1 MAKAQF
7 GNKTPKKPITWT
19 ALKQMARMYVHVKP
33 YRGEFLLGLLMLLLS
48 SGSNLAFPKYLGEL
62 VDAAQTDPSA
72 IDGIAGTL
80 VALLLAQSVF
90 SFGRIFFFERVAQ
103 RSLASLR
110 AAMYNHLVSLPLPF
124 FHEKRIG
131 ELTNRLQSDIG
142 VLQETFTSTLAE
154 FIRQL
159 VVIVGG
165 IALLVYQSP
174 SLTGFMLLVLPL
186 VVVLGVAFGSRI
198 RKYAKEVQ
206 TASAESN
213 TLVDETLSAVAT
225 VKAYT
230 QEGHE
235 KARYRS
241 ALERVAA
248 LGIRGGIYRGA
259 FSSFIILG
267 LFGALVAVIWK
278 GASLIASGEMASG
291 QLFSF
296 VIYSGFIG
304 GSVGGL
310 ADVYSRLQRAM
321 GATEAIMA
329 MLDEQP
335 ETSNQQ
341 PAASNQQ
348 PAASNQQPAASN
360 QQPAA
365 SNQQLAVRFSEVHFA
380 YPSRPD
386 VPVLQG
392 LDLVVREGQQCA
404 LVGASGAGK
413 STVVQLL
420 YRFHDPQ
427 RGALTVQGRD
437 ARDWPLDE
445 LRGRMAWV
453 PQDVVLFGRSI
464 LENIRYSRPEAS
476 DDEVRQAAEDANAWE
491 FIERFP
497 EGWQTQVGER
507 GVQLSGGQ
515 RQRIAIARAMLRN
528 PKLLVLDEATSSLD
542 PESEALVQGALETL
556 MKGRTSLVIAHR
568 LSTVRHADVIA
579 FLHEGRI
586 AEMGSHD
593 ELMALEGGRYRAF
606 VQKQW
611 NGTLTS

>member
-19 ALKQMARMYVHVKP
+19 ALKQMSRMYVHVKP
-33 YRGEFLLGLLMLLLS
+33 YRGEFLVGLLMLLLS

-72 IDGIAGTL
+72 IDGIALTL
-80 VALLLAQSVF
+80 ILILLAQSVF

-110 AAMYNHLVSLPLPF
+110 SAMYNHLVSLPLPF

-154 FIRQL
+154 FIRQI
-159 VVIVGG
+159 VIIVGG

-186 VVVLGVAFGSRI
+186 VVILGVAFGSRI
-198 RKYAKEVQ
+198 RKYAKDVQ

-213 TLVDETLSAVAT
+213 TIVDETLSAVAT

-230 QEGHE
+230 QEGFE
-235 KARYRS
+235 KNRYRT
-241 ALERVAA
+241 ALDHVAA

-278 GASLIASGEMASG
+278 GASLIATGEMASG

-341 PAASNQQ
+341 PETSNQQ
-348 PAASNQQPAASN
+348 PAASNQQPAVTFRN
-360 QQPAA
+360 
-365 SNQQLAVRFSEVHFA
+365 VHFA
-380 YPSRPD
+380 YPTRPD

-392 LDLVVREGQQCA
+392 LNLEIREGQQCA
-404 LVGASGAGK
+404 LVGSSGAGK

-427 RGALTVQGRD
+427 HGELLVQGRD

-476 DDEVRQAAEDANAWE
+476 DEEVRRAAEDANAWE

-497 EGWQTQVGER
+497 DGWNTQVGER

-515 RQRIAIARAMLRN
+515 RQRIAIARAMLRD

-542 PESEALVQGALETL
+542 PESESLVQGALETL
-556 MKGRTSLVIAHR
+556 MRGRTSLVIAHR

-579 FLHEGRI
+579 FIHEGQI

-593 ELMALEGGRYRAF
+593 ELMQLDGGRYRAF

-611 NGTLTS
+611 NGTLTSP

>member
-7 GNKTPKKPITWT
+7 GNKTPKKPISWA
-19 ALKQMARMYVHVKP
+19 ALKQMSRMYVHVKP
-33 YRGEFLLGLLMLLLS
+33 YRTEFLIGLLMLLLS

-62 VDAAQTDPSA
+62 VDAAQTKPSD
-72 IDGIAGTL
+72 IDGIALTL
-80 VALLLAQSVF
+80 GGILLAQSIF

-110 AAMYNHLVSLPLPF
+110 SAMYSHLVSLPLPF

-131 ELTNRLQSDIG
+131 ELTSRLQSDIG

-154 FIRQL
+154 FIRQI
-159 VVIVGG
+159 VIIVGG

-186 VVVLGVAFGSRI
+186 VVLLAVFFGGRI

-213 TLVDETLSAVAT
+213 TIVDETLSAAAT

-230 QEGHE
+230 QEQFE
-235 KARYRS
+235 KTRYRA
-241 ALERVAA
+241 ALDRVAE
-248 LGIRGGIYRGA
+248 LGIRGGILRGG

-267 LFGALVAVIWK
+267 LFGSLVAVVWK
-278 GASLIASGEMASG
+278 GASLIATGEMASG

-329 MLDEQP
+329 MLDEAP
-335 ETSNQQ
+335 EQGGPEDHSAAQTTLSNISESEAGRKEELV
-341 PAASNQQ
+341 PA
-348 PAASNQQPAASN
+348 
-360 QQPAA
+360 
-365 SNQQLAVRFSEVHFA
+365 LEFRGLHFA
-380 YPSRPD
+380 YPTRPD
-386 VPVLQG
+386 VPVLRG
-392 LDLVVREGQQCA
+392 LNLVVQEGQQCA

-427 RGALTVQGRD
+427 QGQLLIRGRD
-437 ARDWPLDE
+437 ARGWPLQD

-453 PQDVVLFGRSI
+453 PQDVALFGRSI
-464 LENIRYSRPEAS
+464 LDNIRYGRPEAS
-476 DDEVRQAAEDANAWE
+476 DDEVRRSAEDANAWE

-497 EGWQTQVGER
+497 DGWNTQVGER

-515 RQRIAIARAMLRN
+515 RQRIAIARAMLRD

-542 PESEALVQGALETL
+542 PESEGLVQGALEKL
-556 MKGRTSLVIAHR
+556 MQGRTSLVIAHR
-568 LSTVRHADVIA
+568 LSTVRHADLIA
-579 FLHEGRI
+579 FLHEGQI
-586 AEMGSHD
+586 AEVGSHE
-593 ELMALEGGRYRAF
+593 ELMARSKGRYRAY
-606 VQKQW
+606 VTKQW
-611 NGTLTS
+611 NGNLTSQE

>member
-7 GNKTPKKPITWT
+7 GNKTPKKPISWA
-19 ALKQMARMYVHVKP
+19 ALKQMSRMYVHVKP
-33 YRGEFLLGLLMLLLS
+33 YRTEFLIGLLMLLLS

-62 VDAAQTDPSA
+62 VDAAQTKPSD
-72 IDGIAGTL
+72 IDGIALTL
-80 VALLLAQSVF
+80 GGILLAQSIF

-110 AAMYNHLVSLPLPF
+110 SAMYSHLVSLPLPF

-131 ELTNRLQSDIG
+131 ELTSRLQSDIG

-154 FIRQL
+154 FIRQI
-159 VVIVGG
+159 VIIVGG

-186 VVVLGVAFGSRI
+186 VVLLAVFFGGRI

-213 TLVDETLSAVAT
+213 TIVDETLSAAAT

-230 QEGHE
+230 QEQFE
-235 KARYRS
+235 KTRYRA
-241 ALERVAA
+241 ALDRVAE
-248 LGIRGGIYRGA
+248 LGIRGGILRGG

-267 LFGALVAVIWK
+267 LFGSLVAVVWK
-278 GASLIASGEMASG
+278 GASLIATGEMASG

-329 MLDEQP
+329 MLDEAP
-335 ETSNQQ
+335 EQGGPEDHSAAQTALSNISESEAGRKEELV
-341 PAASNQQ
+341 PA
-348 PAASNQQPAASN
+348 
-360 QQPAA
+360 
-365 SNQQLAVRFSEVHFA
+365 LEFRGLHFA
-380 YPSRPD
+380 YPTRPD
-386 VPVLQG
+386 VPVLRG
-392 LDLVVREGQQCA
+392 LNLVVQEGQQAA

-427 RGALTVQGRD
+427 QGQLLIRGRD
-437 ARDWPLDE
+437 ARDWPLQD

-453 PQDVVLFGRSI
+453 PQDVALFGRSI
-464 LENIRYSRPEAS
+464 LDNIRYGRPEAS
-476 DDEVRQAAEDANAWE
+476 DEEVRRSAEDANAWE

-497 EGWQTQVGER
+497 DGWNTQVGER

-515 RQRIAIARAMLRN
+515 RQRIAIARAMLRD

-542 PESEALVQGALETL
+542 PESEGLVQGALEKL
-556 MKGRTSLVIAHR
+556 MQGRTSLVIAHR
-568 LSTVRHADVIA
+568 LSTVRHADLIA
-579 FLHEGRI
+579 FLHEGQI
-586 AEMGSHD
+586 AEVGSHE
-593 ELMALEGGRYRAF
+593 ELMARSKGRYRAY
-606 VQKQW
+606 VTKQW
-611 NGTLTS
+611 NGNLTSQE

>member
-1 MAKAQF
+1 MAKYTY
-7 GNKTPKKPITWT
+7 GNKTPKKPISWA
-19 ALKQMARMYVHVKP
+19 ALKQMSRMYVHVKP
-33 YRGEFLLGLLMLLLS
+33 YRGEFAVGLIMLLMS

-72 IDGIAGTL
+72 IDGIALTL
-80 VALLLAQSVF
+80 VVILLAQSVF

-110 AAMYNHLVSLPLPF
+110 SAMYNHLVSLPLPF

-154 FIRQL
+154 FIRQI
-159 VVIVGG
+159 VIIVGG

-186 VVVLGVAFGSRI
+186 VVILGVAFGSRI
-198 RKYAKEVQ
+198 RKYAKDVQ

-213 TLVDETLSAVAT
+213 TIVDETLSAVAT

-230 QEGHE
+230 QEGFE
-235 KARYRS
+235 KNRYRG
-241 ALERVAA
+241 ALDHVAA

-335 ETSNQQ
+335 ETSNPQPETSNQQ
-341 PAASNQQ
+341 SAASNQQ
-348 PAASNQQPAASN
+348 PAVTFRN
-360 QQPAA
+360 
-365 SNQQLAVRFSEVHFA
+365 VHFA
-380 YPSRPD
+380 YPTRPD

-392 LDLVVREGQQCA
+392 LNLEIREGQQCA
-404 LVGASGAGK
+404 LVGSSGAGK

-427 RGALTVQGRD
+427 QGELLVQGRD
-437 ARDWPLDE
+437 ARDWSLDE

-476 DDEVRQAAEDANAWE
+476 DEEVRRAAEDANAWE

-497 EGWQTQVGER
+497 EGWNTQVGER

-515 RQRIAIARAMLRN
+515 RQRIAIARAMLRD

-542 PESEALVQGALETL
+542 PESESLVQGALETL
-556 MKGRTSLVIAHR
+556 MRGRTSLVIAHR

-579 FLHEGRI
+579 FIHEGQI

-593 ELMALEGGRYRAF
+593 ELMQLDGGRYRAF

-611 NGTLTS
+611 NGTLTSH

>member
-7 GNKTPKKPITWT
+7 GNKTPKKPISWT
-19 ALKQMARMYVHVKP
+19 ALKQMSRMYVHVKP
-33 YRGEFLLGLLMLLLS
+33 YRTEFLIGLLMLLLS

-62 VDAAQTDPSA
+62 VDAAQTKPSD
-72 IDGIAGTL
+72 IDGIALTL
-80 VALLLAQSVF
+80 GGILLAQSIF

-110 AAMYNHLVSLPLPF
+110 SAMYSHLVSLPLPF

-154 FIRQL
+154 FIRQI
-159 VVIVGG
+159 VIIVGG

-174 SLTGFMLLVLPL
+174 SLTGFMLMVLPL
-186 VVVLGVAFGSRI
+186 VVLLAVFFGGRI

-213 TLVDETLSAVAT
+213 TIVDETLSAAAT

-230 QEGHE
+230 QEHFE
-235 KARYRS
+235 KTRYRA
-241 ALERVAA
+241 ALDRVAE
-248 LGIRGGIYRGA
+248 LGIRGGILRGG

-267 LFGALVAVIWK
+267 LFGSLVAVVWK
-278 GASLIASGEMASG
+278 GASLIATGEMASG

-335 ETSNQQ
+335 ESSNQQ
-341 PAASNQQ
+341 PAASNPQ
-348 PAASNQQPAASN
+348 PAASS
-360 QQPAA
+360 
-365 SNQQLAVRFSEVHFA
+365 QQLAVAFRNLHFA
-380 YPSRPD
+380 YPTRPD
-386 VPVLQG
+386 VPVLRG
-392 LDLVVREGQQCA
+392 LDLEVQEGQQCA

-413 STVVQLL
+413 STIVQLL

-427 RGALTVQGRD
+427 QGQLLICGQD
-437 ARDWPLDE
+437 ARDWSLEE

-453 PQDVVLFGRSI
+453 PQDVALFGRSI
-464 LENIRYSRPEAS
+464 LDNIRYGRPEAS
-476 DDEVRQAAEDANAWE
+476 DDEVRRSAEDANAWE

-497 EGWQTQVGER
+497 DGWNTQVGER

-515 RQRIAIARAMLRN
+515 RQRIAIARAMLRD

-542 PESEALVQGALETL
+542 PESEGLVQGALEKL
-556 MKGRTSLVIAHR
+556 MQGRTSLVIAHR
-568 LSTVRHADVIA
+568 LSTVRHADLIA
-579 FLHEGRI
+579 FLHEGQI
-586 AEMGSHD
+586 AEVGSHE
-593 ELMALEGGRYRAF
+593 ELMARSKGRYRAY
-606 VQKQW
+606 VTKQW
-611 NGTLTS
+611 NGNLTSQE

>member
-7 GNKTPKKPITWT
+7 GNKTPKKPITWS

-62 VDAAQTDPSA
+62 VDAAQSDPSA
-72 IDGIAGTL
+72 IDGIALTL
-80 VALLLAQSVF
+80 VGLLLAQSVF
-90 SFGRIFFFERVAQ
+90 SFGRIVFFERVAQ

-154 FIRQL
+154 FIRQ
-159 VVIVGG
+159 VVIIVGG

-186 VVVLGVAFGSRI
+186 VVLLGVFFGSKI
-198 RKYAKEVQ
+198 RRYAKEVQ

-213 TLVDETLSAVAT
+213 TVVDETLSAVAT

-230 QEGHE
+230 QEGTE

-241 ALERVAA
+241 ALERVSA
-248 LGIRGGIYRGA
+248 LGIRGGILRGA

-335 ETSNQQ
+335 ETSGQM
-341 PAASNQQ
+341 PATADTEPTGSTDE
-348 PAASNQQPAASN
+348 
-360 QQPAA
+360 
-365 SNQQLAVRFSEVHFA
+365 AVRFADVHFA
-380 YPSRPD
+380 YPTRPD
-386 VPVLQG
+386 VPVLRG
-392 LDLVVREGQQCA
+392 LNLILREGQQLA
-404 LVGASGAGK
+404 LVGSSGAGK

-427 RGALTVQGRD
+427 QGQLLVQGRD
-437 ARDWPLDE
+437 AREWPLE
-445 LRGRMAWV
+445 ALRGRMAWV

-464 LENIRYSRPEAS
+464 LENIRYGRPEAS
-476 DDEVRQAAEDANAWE
+476 DDDVRRAAEDANAWE

-497 EGWQTQVGER
+497 EGWHTQVGER

-515 RQRIAIARAMLRN
+515 RQRIAIARAMLRD

-542 PESEALVQGALETL
+542 PESESLVQSALETL

-579 FLHEGRI
+579 FLHEGQI
-586 AEMGSHD
+586 AEVGSHD
-593 ELMALEGGRYRAF
+593 ELMKLEGGRYRAF
-606 VQKQW
+606 VQKQGS
-611 NGTLTS
+611 GTLTSQ

>member
-19 ALKQMARMYVHVKP
+19 ALKQMSRMYVHVKP
-33 YRGEFLLGLLMLLLS
+33 YRGEFLVGLLMLLLS

-72 IDGIAGTL
+72 IDGIALTL
-80 VALLLAQSVF
+80 ILILLAQSVF

-110 AAMYNHLVSLPLPF
+110 SAMYNHLVSLPLPF

-154 FIRQL
+154 FIRQI
-159 VVIVGG
+159 VIIVGG

-186 VVVLGVAFGSRI
+186 VVILGVAFGSRI
-198 RKYAKEVQ
+198 RKYAKDVQ

-213 TLVDETLSAVAT
+213 TIVDETLSAVAT

-230 QEGHE
+230 QEGFE
-235 KARYRS
+235 KNRYRT
-241 ALERVAA
+241 ALDHVAA

-278 GASLIASGEMASG
+278 GASLIATGEMASG

-335 ETSNQQ
+335 ETSNQEPATSN

-348 PAASNQQPAASN
+348 PAVTFRN
-360 QQPAA
+360 
-365 SNQQLAVRFSEVHFA
+365 VHFA
-380 YPSRPD
+380 YPTRPD

-392 LDLVVREGQQCA
+392 LNLEIREGQQCA
-404 LVGASGAGK
+404 LVGSSGAGK

-427 RGALTVQGRD
+427 QGQLLVQGRD

-476 DDEVRQAAEDANAWE
+476 DEEVRRAAEDANAWE

-497 EGWQTQVGER
+497 DGWNTQVGER

-515 RQRIAIARAMLRN
+515 RQRIAIARAMLRD

-542 PESEALVQGALETL
+542 PESESLVQGALETL
-556 MKGRTSLVIAHR
+556 MRGRTSLVIAHR

-579 FLHEGRI
+579 FIHEGQI

-593 ELMALEGGRYRAF
+593 ELMQLDGGRYRAF

-611 NGTLTS
+611 NGTLTSP

>member
-7 GNKTPKKPITWT
+7 GNKTPKKPISWA

-33 YRGEFLLGLLMLLLS
+33 YRTEFFIGLVMLLLS

-62 VDAAQTDPSA
+62 VDAAQTKPSD
-72 IDGIAGTL
+72 IDGIAMTL
-80 VALLLAQSVF
+80 GGILLAQSIF

-110 AAMYNHLVSLPLPF
+110 SAMYSHLVSLPLPF

-154 FIRQL
+154 FIRQI
-159 VVIVGG
+159 VIIVGG

-174 SLTGFMLLVLPL
+174 SLTGFMLMVLPL
-186 VVVLGVAFGSRI
+186 VVLLAVFFGGRI

-213 TLVDETLSAVAT
+213 TIVDETLSAAAT

-230 QEGHE
+230 QEHFE
-235 KARYRS
+235 KTRYRA
-241 ALERVAA
+241 ALDRVAE
-248 LGIRGGIYRGA
+248 LGIRGGILRGG

-267 LFGALVAVIWK
+267 LFGSLVAVVWK
-278 GASLIASGEMASG
+278 GASLIATGEMASG

-329 MLDEQP
+329 MLDEAP
-335 ETSNQQ
+335 EQGGPEDQSAAQTALSSNLESEAGRKELV
-341 PAASNQQ
+341 PA
-348 PAASNQQPAASN
+348 
-360 QQPAA
+360 
-365 SNQQLAVRFSEVHFA
+365 LEFRGLHFA
-380 YPSRPD
+380 YPTRPD
-386 VPVLQG
+386 VPVLRG
-392 LDLVVREGQQCA
+392 LNLVVQEGQQAA

-427 RGALTVQGRD
+427 QGQLLIRGQD
-437 ARDWPLDE
+437 ARDWPLQD

-453 PQDVVLFGRSI
+453 PQDVALFGRSI
-464 LENIRYSRPEAS
+464 LDNIRYGRPEAS
-476 DDEVRQAAEDANAWE
+476 DEEVRRSAEDANAWE

-497 EGWQTQVGER
+497 EGWNTQVGER

-542 PESEALVQGALETL
+542 PESEALVQGALEKL
-556 MKGRTSLVIAHR
+556 MQGRTSVVIAHR
-568 LSTVRHADVIA
+568 LSTVRHADLIA
-579 FLHEGRI
+579 FLHEGQI
-586 AEMGSHD
+586 AEVGSHE
-593 ELMALEGGRYRAF
+593 ELMARSKGRYRAY
-606 VQKQW
+606 VTKQW
-611 NGTLTS
+611 NGNLTSQE

>member
-1 MAKAQF
+1 MAKYTY
-7 GNKTPKKPITWT
+7 GNKTPKKPISWA
-19 ALKQMARMYVHVKP
+19 ALKQMSRMYVHVKP
-33 YRGEFLLGLLMLLLS
+33 YRGEFAVGLIMLLLS

-72 IDGIAGTL
+72 IDGIALTL
-80 VALLLAQSVF
+80 VVILLAQSVF

-110 AAMYNHLVSLPLPF
+110 SAMYNHLVSLPLPF

-154 FIRQL
+154 FIRQI
-159 VVIVGG
+159 VIIVGG

-186 VVVLGVAFGSRI
+186 VVILGVAFGSRI
-198 RKYAKEVQ
+198 RKYAKDVQ

-213 TLVDETLSAVAT
+213 TIVDETLSAVAT

-230 QEGHE
+230 QEGFE
-235 KARYRS
+235 KNRYRG
-241 ALERVAA
+241 ALDHVAA

-335 ETSNQQ
+335 ETSNPQPETSNQQ
-341 PAASNQQ
+341 SAASNQQ
-348 PAASNQQPAASN
+348 PAVTFRN
-360 QQPAA
+360 
-365 SNQQLAVRFSEVHFA
+365 VHFA
-380 YPSRPD
+380 YPTRPD

-392 LDLVVREGQQCA
+392 LNLEICEGQQCA
-404 LVGASGAGK
+404 LVGSSGAGK

-427 RGALTVQGRD
+427 QGELLVQGRD
-437 ARDWPLDE
+437 ARDWSLDE

-476 DDEVRQAAEDANAWE
+476 DEEVRRAAEDANAWE

-497 EGWQTQVGER
+497 EGWNTQVGER

-515 RQRIAIARAMLRN
+515 RQRIAIARAMLRD

-542 PESEALVQGALETL
+542 PESESLVQGALETL
-556 MKGRTSLVIAHR
+556 MRGRTSLVIAHR

-579 FLHEGRI
+579 FIHEGQI
-586 AEMGSHD
+586 AEMGSHE
-593 ELMALEGGRYRAF
+593 ELMQLDGGRYRAF

-611 NGTLTS
+611 NGTLTSH

>member
-7 GNKTPKKPITWT
+7 GNKTPKKPITWS
-19 ALKQMARMYVHVKP
+19 ALKQMSRMYVHVKP
-33 YRGEFLLGLLMLLLS
+33 YRGEFLVGLLMLLLS

-62 VDAAQTDPSA
+62 VDAAQTNPSA
-72 IDGIAGTL
+72 IDGIALTL
-80 VALLLAQSVF
+80 VAILLAQSVF

-110 AAMYNHLVSLPLPF
+110 SAMYNHLVSLPLPF

-159 VVIVGG
+159 VIIVGG

-198 RKYAKEVQ
+198 RKYAKDVQ

-213 TLVDETLSAVAT
+213 TIVDETLSAVAT

-230 QEGHE
+230 QEGYE
-235 KARYRS
+235 KTRYRK
-241 ALERVAA
+241 ALDHVAA

-278 GASLIASGEMASG
+278 GASLIATGEMASG

-335 ETSNQQ
+335 ETSNPQSATHGEPGARV
-341 PAASNQQ
+341 PAVAFRN
-348 PAASNQQPAASN
+348 
-360 QQPAA
+360 
-365 SNQQLAVRFSEVHFA
+365 VHFA
-380 YPSRPD
+380 YPTRPD

-392 LDLVVREGQQCA
+392 LNLEIQEGQQCA
-404 LVGASGAGK
+404 LVGSSGAGK
-413 STVVQLL
+413 STAVQLL

-427 RGALTVQGRD
+427 QGELLVQGRD

-476 DDEVRQAAEDANAWE
+476 DDEVRRAAEDANAWE

-497 EGWQTQVGER
+497 DGWNTQVGER

-515 RQRIAIARAMLRN
+515 RQRIAIARAMLRD

-542 PESEALVQGALETL
+542 PESESLVQGALETL
-556 MKGRTSLVIAHR
+556 MRGRTSLVIAHR

-579 FLHEGRI
+579 FIHDGQI
-586 AEMGSHD
+586 AEVGSHD
-593 ELMALEGGRYRAF
+593 ALMQLEGGRYRAF

>member
-19 ALKQMARMYVHVKP
+19 ALKQMSRMYVHVKP
-33 YRGEFLLGLLMLLLS
+33 YRGEFLVGLLMLLLS

-72 IDGIAGTL
+72 IDGIALTL
-80 VALLLAQSVF
+80 ILILLAQSVF

-110 AAMYNHLVSLPLPF
+110 SAMYNHLVSLPLPF

-154 FIRQL
+154 FIRQI
-159 VVIVGG
+159 VIIVGG

-186 VVVLGVAFGSRI
+186 VVILGVAFGSRI
-198 RKYAKEVQ
+198 RKYAKDVQ

-213 TLVDETLSAVAT
+213 TIVDETLSAVAT

-230 QEGHE
+230 QEGFE
-235 KARYRS
+235 KNRYRT
-241 ALERVAA
+241 ALDHVAA

-278 GASLIASGEMASG
+278 GASLIATGEMASG

-335 ETSNQQ
+335 ETSNQEPATSN

-348 PAASNQQPAASN
+348 PAVTFRN
-360 QQPAA
+360 
-365 SNQQLAVRFSEVHFA
+365 VHFA
-380 YPSRPD
+380 YPTRPD
-386 VPVLQG
+386 LPVLQG
-392 LDLVVREGQQCA
+392 LNLEIREGQQCA
-404 LVGASGAGK
+404 LVGSSGAGK

-427 RGALTVQGRD
+427 QGELLVQGRD

-476 DDEVRQAAEDANAWE
+476 DEEVRRAAEDANAWE

-497 EGWQTQVGER
+497 DGWNTQVGER

-515 RQRIAIARAMLRN
+515 RQRIAIARAMLRD

-542 PESEALVQGALETL
+542 PESESLVQGALETL
-556 MKGRTSLVIAHR
+556 MRGRTSLVIAHR

-579 FLHEGRI
+579 FIHEGQI

-593 ELMALEGGRYRAF
+593 ELMQLDGGRYRAF

-611 NGTLTS
+611 NGTLTSP

>member
-7 GNKTPKKPITWT
+7 GNKTPKKPISWA

-33 YRGEFLLGLLMLLLS
+33 YRTEFFIGLVMLLLS

-62 VDAAQTDPSA
+62 VDAAQTKPSD
-72 IDGIAGTL
+72 IDGIAMTL
-80 VALLLAQSVF
+80 GGILLAQSIF

-110 AAMYNHLVSLPLPF
+110 SAMYSHLVSLPLPF

-154 FIRQL
+154 FIRQI
-159 VVIVGG
+159 VIIVGG

-174 SLTGFMLLVLPL
+174 SLTGFMLMVLPL
-186 VVVLGVAFGSRI
+186 VVLLAVFFGGRI

-213 TLVDETLSAVAT
+213 TIVDETLSAAAT

-230 QEGHE
+230 QEHFE
-235 KARYRS
+235 KTRYRA
-241 ALERVAA
+241 ALDRVAE
-248 LGIRGGIYRGA
+248 LGIRGGILRGG

-267 LFGALVAVIWK
+267 LFGSLVAVVWK
-278 GASLIASGEMASG
+278 GASLIATGEMASG

-329 MLDEQP
+329 MLDEAP
-335 ETSNQQ
+335 EQGGPEDHSAAQTALSNIFESEAGRKELV
-341 PAASNQQ
+341 PA
-348 PAASNQQPAASN
+348 
-360 QQPAA
+360 
-365 SNQQLAVRFSEVHFA
+365 LEFRGLHFA
-380 YPSRPD
+380 YPTRPD
-386 VPVLQG
+386 VPVLRG
-392 LDLVVREGQQCA
+392 LNLVVQEGQQAA

-427 RGALTVQGRD
+427 QGQLLIRGQD
-437 ARDWPLDE
+437 ARDWPLQE

-453 PQDVVLFGRSI
+453 PQDVALFGRSI
-464 LENIRYSRPEAS
+464 LDNIRYGRPEAS
-476 DDEVRQAAEDANAWE
+476 DEEVRRSAEDANAWE

-497 EGWQTQVGER
+497 EGWNTQVGER

-542 PESEALVQGALETL
+542 PESEALVQGALEKL
-556 MKGRTSLVIAHR
+556 MQGRTSVVIAHR
-568 LSTVRHADVIA
+568 LSTVRHADLIA
-579 FLHEGRI
+579 FLHEGQI
-586 AEMGSHD
+586 AEVGSHE
-593 ELMALEGGRYRAF
+593 ELMARSKGRYRAY
-606 VQKQW
+606 VTKQW
-611 NGTLTS
+611 NGNLTSQE

>member
-19 ALKQMARMYVHVKP
+19 ALKQMSRMYVHVKP
-33 YRGEFLLGLLMLLLS
+33 YRGEFLVGLLMLLLS

-72 IDGIAGTL
+72 IDGIALTL
-80 VALLLAQSVF
+80 VVILLAQSVF

-110 AAMYNHLVSLPLPF
+110 SAMYNHLMSLPLPF

-154 FIRQL
+154 FIRQI
-159 VVIVGG
+159 VIIVGG

-186 VVVLGVAFGSRI
+186 VVILGVAFGSRI
-198 RKYAKEVQ
+198 RKYAKDVQ

-213 TLVDETLSAVAT
+213 TIVDETLSAVAT

-230 QEGHE
+230 QEGFE
-235 KARYRS
+235 KNRYRT
-241 ALERVAA
+241 ALDHVAA

-278 GASLIASGEMASG
+278 GASLIATGEMASG

-341 PAASNQQ
+341 PET
-348 PAASNQQPAASN
+348 SN

-365 SNQQLAVRFSEVHFA
+365 SNQQLAVRFSGVHFA
-380 YPSRPD
+380 YPTRPD

-392 LDLVVREGQQCA
+392 LNLEIREGQQCA
-404 LVGASGAGK
+404 LVGSSGAGK

-427 RGALTVQGRD
+427 QGELLVQGRD

-476 DDEVRQAAEDANAWE
+476 DEEVRRAAEDANAWE

-497 EGWQTQVGER
+497 DGWNTQVGER

-515 RQRIAIARAMLRN
+515 RQRIAIARAMLRD

-542 PESEALVQGALETL
+542 PESESLVQGALETL
-556 MKGRTSLVIAHR
+556 MRGRTSLVIAHR

-579 FLHEGRI
+579 FIHEGQI

-593 ELMALEGGRYRAF
+593 ELMRLDGGRYRAF

-611 NGTLTS
+611 NGTLTSH

>member
-7 GNKTPKKPITWT
+7 GNKTPKKPITWS

-62 VDAAQTDPSA
+62 VDAAQSDPSA
-72 IDGIAGTL
+72 IDGIALTL
-80 VALLLAQSVF
+80 VGLLLAQSVF
-90 SFGRIFFFERVAQ
+90 SFGRIVFFERVAQ

-154 FIRQL
+154 FIRQ
-159 VVIVGG
+159 VVIIVGG

-186 VVVLGVAFGSRI
+186 VVLLGVFFGSKI
-198 RKYAKEVQ
+198 RRYAKEVQ

-213 TLVDETLSAVAT
+213 TVVDETLSAVAT

-230 QEGHE
+230 QEGTE

-241 ALERVAA
+241 ALERVSA
-248 LGIRGGIYRGA
+248 LGIRGGILRGA

-335 ETSNQQ
+335 ETSGQM
-341 PAASNQQ
+341 PATADTEPTGSTDE
-348 PAASNQQPAASN
+348 
-360 QQPAA
+360 
-365 SNQQLAVRFSEVHFA
+365 AVRFADVHFA
-380 YPSRPD
+380 YPTRPD
-386 VPVLQG
+386 VPVLRG
-392 LDLVVREGQQCA
+392 LNLILREGQQLA
-404 LVGASGAGK
+404 LVGSSGAGK

-427 RGALTVQGRD
+427 QGQLLVQGRD
-437 ARDWPLDE
+437 AREWPLE
-445 LRGRMAWV
+445 ALRGRMAWV

-464 LENIRYSRPEAS
+464 LENIRYGRPEAS
-476 DDEVRQAAEDANAWE
+476 DDDVRRAAEDANAWE

-497 EGWQTQVGER
+497 EGWHTQVGER

-515 RQRIAIARAMLRN
+515 RQRIAIARAMLRD

-542 PESEALVQGALETL
+542 PESESLVQSALETL

-579 FLHEGRI
+579 FLHEGQI
-586 AEMGSHD
+586 AEVGNHD
-593 ELMALEGGRYRAF
+593 ELMKLEGGRYRAF
-606 VQKQW
+606 VQKQGS
-611 NGTLTS
+611 GTLTSQ

>member
-7 GNKTPKKPITWT
+7 GNKTPKKPISWT

-72 IDGIAGTL
+72 IDGIALTL

-110 AAMYNHLVSLPLPF
+110 SAMYNHLVSLPLPF

-159 VVIVGG
+159 VVILGG

-174 SLTGFMLLVLPL
+174 SLTGFMLMVLPL

-235 KARYRS
+235 KARYRR
-241 ALERVAA
+241 ALDHVAA

-335 ETSNQQ
+335 ETSNPQ

-348 PAASNQQPAASN
+348 AAASNPQI
-360 QQPAA
+360 
-365 SNQQLAVRFSEVHFA
+365 AVRFSDVHFA
-380 YPSRPD
+380 YPTRPD

-392 LDLVVREGQQCA
+392 LNLEIREGQQCA

-413 STVVQLL
+413 STAVQLL

-427 RGALTVQGRD
+427 RGALIVQGRE
-437 ARDWPLDE
+437 ARDWPIDE

-497 EGWQTQVGER
+497 DGWQTQVGER

-542 PESEALVQGALETL
+542 PESESLVQGALETL

-586 AEMGSHD
+586 AEVGSHD
-593 ELMALEGGRYRAF
+593 VLMALEGGRYHAF

>member
-19 ALKQMARMYVHVKP
+19 ALKQMSRMYVHVKP
-33 YRGEFLLGLLMLLLS
+33 YRGEFLVGLLMLLLS

-72 IDGIAGTL
+72 IDGIALTL
-80 VALLLAQSVF
+80 ILILLAQSVF

-110 AAMYNHLVSLPLPF
+110 SAMYNHLVSLPLPF

-154 FIRQL
+154 FIRQI
-159 VVIVGG
+159 VIIVGG

-186 VVVLGVAFGSRI
+186 VVILGVAFGSRI
-198 RKYAKEVQ
+198 RKYAKDVQ

-213 TLVDETLSAVAT
+213 TIVDETLSAVAT

-230 QEGHE
+230 QEGFE
-235 KARYRS
+235 KNRYRT
-241 ALERVAA
+241 ALDHVAA

-278 GASLIASGEMASG
+278 GASLIATGEMASG

-335 ETSNQQ
+335 ETSNQEPATSN

-348 PAASNQQPAASN
+348 PAVTFRN
-360 QQPAA
+360 
-365 SNQQLAVRFSEVHFA
+365 VHFA
-380 YPSRPD
+380 YPTRPD

-392 LDLVVREGQQCA
+392 LNLEIREGQQCA
-404 LVGASGAGK
+404 LVGSSGAGK

-427 RGALTVQGRD
+427 QGEFLVQGRD

-476 DDEVRQAAEDANAWE
+476 DEEVRRAAEDANAWE

-497 EGWQTQVGER
+497 DGWNTQVGER

-515 RQRIAIARAMLRN
+515 RQRIAIARAMLRD

-542 PESEALVQGALETL
+542 PESESLVQGALETL
-556 MKGRTSLVIAHR
+556 MRGRTSLVIAHR

-579 FLHEGRI
+579 FIHEGQI

-593 ELMALEGGRYRAF
+593 ELMQLDGGRYRAF

-611 NGTLTS
+611 NGTLTSH

>member
-7 GNKTPKKPITWT
+7 GNKTPKKPISWA
-19 ALKQMARMYVHVKP
+19 ALKQMSRMYVHVKP
-33 YRGEFLLGLLMLLLS
+33 YRTEFLIGLLMLLLS

-62 VDAAQTDPSA
+62 VDAAQTNPSD
-72 IDGIAGTL
+72 IDGIALTL
-80 VALLLAQSVF
+80 GGILLAQSIF

-110 AAMYNHLVSLPLPF
+110 SAMYSHLISLPLPF

-154 FIRQL
+154 FIRQI
-159 VVIVGG
+159 VIIVGG

-174 SLTGFMLLVLPL
+174 SLTGFMLMVLPL
-186 VVVLGVAFGSRI
+186 VVLLAVFFGGRI

-213 TLVDETLSAVAT
+213 TIVDETLSAAAT

-230 QEGHE
+230 QERFE
-235 KARYRS
+235 KTRYRA
-241 ALERVAA
+241 ALDRVAE
-248 LGIRGGIYRGA
+248 LGIRGGILRGG

-267 LFGALVAVIWK
+267 LFGSLVAVVWK
-278 GASLIASGEMASG
+278 GASLIATGEMASG

-335 ETSNQQ
+335 ETSGQQ
-341 PAASNQQ
+341 PATSSQQ
-348 PAASNQQPAASN
+348 PATSSQQPAVAFRD
-360 QQPAA
+360 
-365 SNQQLAVRFSEVHFA
+365 LHFA
-380 YPSRPD
+380 YPTRPD
-386 VPVLQG
+386 VPVLRG
-392 LDLVVREGQQCA
+392 LNLEVQEGQQCA

-427 RGALTVQGRD
+427 QGQLLIRGQD
-437 ARDWPLDE
+437 ARDWSLEE

-453 PQDVVLFGRSI
+453 PQDVALFGRSI
-464 LENIRYSRPEAS
+464 LDNIRYGRPEAS
-476 DDEVRQAAEDANAWE
+476 DEEVRRSAEDANAWE

-497 EGWQTQVGER
+497 EGWNTQVGER

-515 RQRIAIARAMLRN
+515 RQRIAIARAMLRD

-542 PESEALVQGALETL
+542 PESEGLVQGALEKL
-556 MKGRTSLVIAHR
+556 MRGRTSLVIAHR
-568 LSTVRHADVIA
+568 LSTVRHADLIA
-579 FLHEGRI
+579 FLHEGQI
-586 AEMGSHD
+586 AEVGSHE
-593 ELMALEGGRYRAF
+593 ELMARSKGRYRAY
-606 VQKQW
+606 VTKQW
-611 NGTLTS
+611 NGNLTSQE

>member
-19 ALKQMARMYVHVKP
+19 ALKQMSRMYVHVKP
-33 YRGEFLLGLLMLLLS
+33 YRGEFLVGLLMLLLS

-62 VDAAQTDPSA
+62 VDAAQTNPSA
-72 IDGIAGTL
+72 IDGIALTL
-80 VALLLAQSVF
+80 VVILLAQSVF

-110 AAMYNHLVSLPLPF
+110 SAMYNHLVSLPLPF

-154 FIRQL
+154 FIRQI
-159 VVIVGG
+159 VIIVGG

-186 VVVLGVAFGSRI
+186 VVILGVAFGSRI
-198 RKYAKEVQ
+198 RKYAKDVQ

-213 TLVDETLSAVAT
+213 TIVDETLSAVAT

-230 QEGHE
+230 QEGFE
-235 KARYRS
+235 KNRYRT
-241 ALERVAA
+241 ALDHVAA

-278 GASLIASGEMASG
+278 GASLIATGEMASG

-335 ETSNQQ
+335 ETSNQEPATSN

-348 PAASNQQPAASN
+348 PAVTFRN
-360 QQPAA
+360 
-365 SNQQLAVRFSEVHFA
+365 VHFA
-380 YPSRPD
+380 YPTRPD

-392 LDLVVREGQQCA
+392 LNLEIREGQQCA
-404 LVGASGAGK
+404 LVGSSGAGK

-427 RGALTVQGRD
+427 QGELLVQGRD

-476 DDEVRQAAEDANAWE
+476 DEEVRRAAEDANAWE

-497 EGWQTQVGER
+497 DGWNTQVGER

-515 RQRIAIARAMLRN
+515 RQRIAIARAMLRD

-542 PESEALVQGALETL
+542 PESESLVQGALETL
-556 MKGRTSLVIAHR
+556 MRGRTSLVIAHR

-579 FLHEGRI
+579 FIHEGQI

-593 ELMALEGGRYRAF
+593 ELMQLDGGRYRAF

-611 NGTLTS
+611 NGTLTSP

>member
-19 ALKQMARMYVHVKP
+19 ALKQMSRMYVHVKP
-33 YRGEFLLGLLMLLLS
+33 YRGEFLVGLLMLLLS

-72 IDGIAGTL
+72 IDGIALTL
-80 VALLLAQSVF
+80 VVILLAQSVF

-110 AAMYNHLVSLPLPF
+110 SAMYNHLVSLPLPF

-154 FIRQL
+154 FIRQI
-159 VVIVGG
+159 VIIVGG

-186 VVVLGVAFGSRI
+186 VVILGVAFGSRI
-198 RKYAKEVQ
+198 RKYAKDVQ

-213 TLVDETLSAVAT
+213 TIVDETLSAVAT

-230 QEGHE
+230 QEGFE
-235 KARYRS
+235 KNRYRT
-241 ALERVAA
+241 ALDHVAA

-278 GASLIASGEMASG
+278 GASLIATGEMASG

-341 PAASNQQ
+341 PETSNQQ
-348 PAASNQQPAASN
+348 PAASNQQPAVTFRN
-360 QQPAA
+360 
-365 SNQQLAVRFSEVHFA
+365 VHFA
-380 YPSRPD
+380 YPTRPD

-392 LDLVVREGQQCA
+392 LNLEIREGQQCA
-404 LVGASGAGK
+404 LVGSSGAGK

-427 RGALTVQGRD
+427 QGELLVQGRD
-437 ARDWPLDE
+437 AREWPLDE

-476 DDEVRQAAEDANAWE
+476 DEEVRRAAEDANAWE

-497 EGWQTQVGER
+497 DGWNTQVGER

-515 RQRIAIARAMLRN
+515 RQRIAIARAMLRD

-542 PESEALVQGALETL
+542 PESESLVQGALETL
-556 MKGRTSLVIAHR
+556 MRGRTSLVIAHR

-579 FLHEGRI
+579 FIHEGQI

-593 ELMALEGGRYRAF
+593 ELMQLDGGRYRAF

-611 NGTLTS
+611 NGTLTSH

>member
-7 GNKTPKKPITWT
+7 GNKTPKKPISWA
-19 ALKQMARMYVHVKP
+19 ALKQMSRMYVHVKP
-33 YRGEFLLGLLMLLLS
+33 YRTEFLIGLLMLLLS

-62 VDAAQTDPSA
+62 VDAAQTKPSD
-72 IDGIAGTL
+72 IDGIALTL
-80 VALLLAQSVF
+80 GGILLAQSIF

-110 AAMYNHLVSLPLPF
+110 SAMYSHLVSLPLPF

-131 ELTNRLQSDIG
+131 ELTSRLQSDIG

-154 FIRQL
+154 FIRQI
-159 VVIVGG
+159 VIIVGG

-186 VVVLGVAFGSRI
+186 VVLLAVFFGGRI

-213 TLVDETLSAVAT
+213 TIVDETLSAAAT

-230 QEGHE
+230 QEQFE
-235 KARYRS
+235 KTRYRA
-241 ALERVAA
+241 ALDRVAE
-248 LGIRGGIYRGA
+248 LGIRGGILRGG

-267 LFGALVAVIWK
+267 LFGSLVAVVWK
-278 GASLIASGEMASG
+278 GASLIATGEMASG

-329 MLDEQP
+329 MLDEAP
-335 ETSNQQ
+335 EQGGPEDHSAAHAALSNISESEAGRKEELV
-341 PAASNQQ
+341 PA
-348 PAASNQQPAASN
+348 
-360 QQPAA
+360 
-365 SNQQLAVRFSEVHFA
+365 LEFRGLHFA
-380 YPSRPD
+380 YPTRPD
-386 VPVLQG
+386 VPVLRG
-392 LDLVVREGQQCA
+392 LNLVVQEGQQCA

-427 RGALTVQGRD
+427 QGQLLIRGRD
-437 ARDWPLDE
+437 ARDWPLQD

-453 PQDVVLFGRSI
+453 PQDVALFGRSI
-464 LENIRYSRPEAS
+464 LDNIRYGRPEAS
-476 DDEVRQAAEDANAWE
+476 DDEVRRSAEDANAWE

-497 EGWQTQVGER
+497 EGWNTQVGER

-515 RQRIAIARAMLRN
+515 RQRIAIARAMLRD

-542 PESEALVQGALETL
+542 PESEGLVQGALEKL
-556 MKGRTSLVIAHR
+556 MQGRTSLVIAHR
-568 LSTVRHADVIA
+568 LSTVRHADLIA
-579 FLHEGRI
+579 FLHEGQI
-586 AEMGSHD
+586 AEVGSHE
-593 ELMALEGGRYRAF
+593 ELMARSKGRYRAY
-606 VQKQW
+606 VTKQW
-611 NGTLTS
+611 NGNLTSQE

>member
-7 GNKTPKKPITWT
+7 GNKTPKKPISWA
-19 ALKQMARMYVHVKP
+19 ALKQMSRMYVHVKP
-33 YRGEFLLGLLMLLLS
+33 YRTEFLIGLLMLLLS

-62 VDAAQTDPSA
+62 VDAAQTKPSD
-72 IDGIAGTL
+72 IDGIALTL
-80 VALLLAQSVF
+80 GGILLAQSIF

-110 AAMYNHLVSLPLPF
+110 SAMYSHLVSLPLPF

-131 ELTNRLQSDIG
+131 ELTSRLQSDIG

-154 FIRQL
+154 FIRQI
-159 VVIVGG
+159 VIIVGG

-186 VVVLGVAFGSRI
+186 VVLLAVFFGGRI

-213 TLVDETLSAVAT
+213 TIVDETLSAAAT

-230 QEGHE
+230 QEQFE
-235 KARYRS
+235 KTRYRA
-241 ALERVAA
+241 ALDRVAE
-248 LGIRGGIYRGA
+248 LGIRGGILRGG

-267 LFGALVAVIWK
+267 LFGSLVAVVWK
-278 GASLIASGEMASG
+278 GASLIATGEMASG

-329 MLDEQP
+329 MLDEAP
-335 ETSNQQ
+335 EQGGPEDHSAAQAALSNISESEAGRKEELV
-341 PAASNQQ
+341 PA
-348 PAASNQQPAASN
+348 
-360 QQPAA
+360 
-365 SNQQLAVRFSEVHFA
+365 LEFRGLHFA
-380 YPSRPD
+380 YPTRPD
-386 VPVLQG
+386 VPVLRG
-392 LDLVVREGQQCA
+392 LNLVVQEGQQCA

-427 RGALTVQGRD
+427 QGQLLIRGRD
-437 ARDWPLDE
+437 ARDWPLQD

-453 PQDVVLFGRSI
+453 PQDVALFGRSI
-464 LENIRYSRPEAS
+464 LDNIRYGRPEAS
-476 DDEVRQAAEDANAWE
+476 DDEVRRSAEDANAWE

-497 EGWQTQVGER
+497 EGWNTQVGER

-515 RQRIAIARAMLRN
+515 RQRIAIARAMLRD

-542 PESEALVQGALETL
+542 PESEGLVQGALEKL
-556 MKGRTSLVIAHR
+556 MQGRTSLVIAHR
-568 LSTVRHADVIA
+568 LSTVRHADLIA
-579 FLHEGRI
+579 FLHEGQI
-586 AEMGSHD
+586 AEVGSHV
-593 ELMALEGGRYRAF
+593 ELMARSKGRYRAY
-606 VQKQW
+606 VTKQW
-611 NGTLTS
+611 NGNLTSQE

>member
-7 GNKTPKKPITWT
+7 GNKTPKKPISWA
-19 ALKQMARMYVHVKP
+19 ALKQMSRMYVHVKP
-33 YRGEFLLGLLMLLLS
+33 YRTEFLIGLLMLLLS

-62 VDAAQTDPSA
+62 VDAAQTNPSD
-72 IDGIAGTL
+72 IDGIALTL
-80 VALLLAQSVF
+80 GGILLAQSIF

-110 AAMYNHLVSLPLPF
+110 SAMYSHLISLPLPF

-154 FIRQL
+154 FIRQI
-159 VVIVGG
+159 VIIVGG

-174 SLTGFMLLVLPL
+174 SLTGFMLMVLPL
-186 VVVLGVAFGSRI
+186 VVLLAVFFGGRI

-213 TLVDETLSAVAT
+213 TIVDETLSAAAT

-230 QEGHE
+230 QERFE
-235 KARYRS
+235 KTRYRA
-241 ALERVAA
+241 ALDRVAE
-248 LGIRGGIYRGA
+248 LGIRGGILRGG

-267 LFGALVAVIWK
+267 LFGSLVAVVWK
-278 GASLIASGEMASG
+278 GASLIATGEMASG

-335 ETSNQQ
+335 ETSGQQ
-341 PAASNQQ
+341 PATSSQQ
-348 PAASNQQPAASN
+348 PATSSQQPAVAFRD
-360 QQPAA
+360 
-365 SNQQLAVRFSEVHFA
+365 LHFA
-380 YPSRPD
+380 YPTRPD
-386 VPVLQG
+386 VPVLRG
-392 LDLVVREGQQCA
+392 LNLEVQEGQQCA

-427 RGALTVQGRD
+427 QGQLLIRGQD
-437 ARDWPLDE
+437 ARDWSLEE

-453 PQDVVLFGRSI
+453 PQDVALFGRSI
-464 LENIRYSRPEAS
+464 LDNIRYGRPEAS
-476 DDEVRQAAEDANAWE
+476 DEEVRRSAEDANAWE

-497 EGWQTQVGER
+497 DGWNTQVGER

-515 RQRIAIARAMLRN
+515 RQRIAIARAMLRD

-542 PESEALVQGALETL
+542 PESEGLVQGALEKL
-556 MKGRTSLVIAHR
+556 MRGRTSLVIAHR
-568 LSTVRHADVIA
+568 LSTVRHADLIA
-579 FLHEGRI
+579 FLHEGQI
-586 AEMGSHD
+586 AEVGSHE
-593 ELMALEGGRYRAF
+593 ELMARSKGRYRAY
-606 VQKQW
+606 VTKQW
-611 NGTLTS
+611 NGNLTSQE

>member
-19 ALKQMARMYVHVKP
+19 ALKQMSRMYVHVKP
-33 YRGEFLLGLLMLLLS
+33 YRGEFLVGLLMLLLS

-72 IDGIAGTL
+72 IDGIALTL
-80 VALLLAQSVF
+80 VVILLAQSVF

-110 AAMYNHLVSLPLPF
+110 SAMYNHLVSLPLPF

-154 FIRQL
+154 FIRQI
-159 VVIVGG
+159 VIIVGG

-186 VVVLGVAFGSRI
+186 VVILGVAFGSRI
-198 RKYAKEVQ
+198 RKYAKDVQ

-213 TLVDETLSAVAT
+213 TIVDETLSAVAT

-230 QEGHE
+230 QEGFE
-235 KARYRS
+235 KNRYRT
-241 ALERVAA
+241 ALDHVAA

-278 GASLIASGEMASG
+278 GASLIATGEMASG

-335 ETSNQQ
+335 ETSNPQPETSNQQ
-341 PAASNQQ
+341 SAASNQQ
-348 PAASNQQPAASN
+348 PAVTFRN
-360 QQPAA
+360 
-365 SNQQLAVRFSEVHFA
+365 VHFA
-380 YPSRPD
+380 YPTRPD

-392 LDLVVREGQQCA
+392 LNLEIREGQQCA
-404 LVGASGAGK
+404 LVGSSGAGK

-427 RGALTVQGRD
+427 HGELLVQGRD

-476 DDEVRQAAEDANAWE
+476 DEEVRRAAEDANAWE

-497 EGWQTQVGER
+497 DGWNTQVGER

-515 RQRIAIARAMLRN
+515 RQRIAIARAMLRD

-542 PESEALVQGALETL
+542 PESESLVQGALETL
-556 MKGRTSLVIAHR
+556 MRGRTSLVIAHR

-579 FLHEGRI
+579 FIHEGQI

-593 ELMALEGGRYRAF
+593 ELMQLDGGRYRAF

-611 NGTLTS
+611 NGTLTSH

>member
-7 GNKTPKKPITWT
+7 GNKTPKKPISWA
-19 ALKQMARMYVHVKP
+19 ALKQMSRMYVHVKP
-33 YRGEFLLGLLMLLLS
+33 YRTEFLIGLLMLLLS

-62 VDAAQTDPSA
+62 VDAAQTKPSD
-72 IDGIAGTL
+72 IDGIALTL
-80 VALLLAQSVF
+80 GGILLAQSIF

-110 AAMYNHLVSLPLPF
+110 SAMYSHLVSLPLPF

-131 ELTNRLQSDIG
+131 ELTSRLQSDIG

-154 FIRQL
+154 FIRQI
-159 VVIVGG
+159 VIIVGG

-186 VVVLGVAFGSRI
+186 VVLLAVFFGGRI

-213 TLVDETLSAVAT
+213 TIVDETLSAAAT

-230 QEGHE
+230 QEQFE
-235 KARYRS
+235 KTRYRA
-241 ALERVAA
+241 ALDRVAE
-248 LGIRGGIYRGA
+248 LGIRGGILRGG

-267 LFGALVAVIWK
+267 LFGSLVAVVWK
-278 GASLIASGEMASG
+278 GASLIATGEMASG

-329 MLDEQP
+329 MLDEAP
-335 ETSNQQ
+335 EQGGPEDHSAAQTALTSNLESEAGRKELV
-341 PAASNQQ
+341 PA
-348 PAASNQQPAASN
+348 
-360 QQPAA
+360 
-365 SNQQLAVRFSEVHFA
+365 LEFRGLHFA
-380 YPSRPD
+380 YPTRPD
-386 VPVLQG
+386 VPVLRG
-392 LDLVVREGQQCA
+392 LNLVVQEGQQCA

-427 RGALTVQGRD
+427 QGQLLIRGRD
-437 ARDWPLDE
+437 ARDWPLQD

-453 PQDVVLFGRSI
+453 PQDVALFGRSI
-464 LENIRYSRPEAS
+464 LDNIRYGRPEAS
-476 DDEVRQAAEDANAWE
+476 DEEVRRSAEDANAWE

-497 EGWQTQVGER
+497 DGWNTQVGER

-515 RQRIAIARAMLRN
+515 RQRIAIARAMLRD

-542 PESEALVQGALETL
+542 PESEGLVQGALEKL
-556 MKGRTSLVIAHR
+556 MQGRTSLVIAHR
-568 LSTVRHADVIA
+568 LSTVRHADLIA
-579 FLHEGRI
+579 FLHEGQI
-586 AEMGSHD
+586 AEVGSHE
-593 ELMALEGGRYRAF
+593 ELMARSKGRYRAY
-606 VQKQW
+606 VTKQW
-611 NGTLTS
+611 NGNLTSQE

>member
-7 GNKTPKKPITWT
+7 GNKTPKKPISWA

-33 YRGEFLLGLLMLLLS
+33 YRTEFFIGLVMLLLS

-62 VDAAQTDPSA
+62 VDAAQTKPSD
-72 IDGIAGTL
+72 IDGIAMTL
-80 VALLLAQSVF
+80 GGILLAQSIF

-110 AAMYNHLVSLPLPF
+110 SAMYSHLVSLPLPF

-154 FIRQL
+154 FIRQI
-159 VVIVGG
+159 VIIVGG

-174 SLTGFMLLVLPL
+174 SLTRFMLMVLPL
-186 VVVLGVAFGSRI
+186 VVLLAVFFGGRI

-213 TLVDETLSAVAT
+213 TIVDETLSAAAT

-230 QEGHE
+230 QEHFE
-235 KARYRS
+235 KTRYRA
-241 ALERVAA
+241 ALDRVAE
-248 LGIRGGIYRGA
+248 LGIRGGILRGG

-267 LFGALVAVIWK
+267 LFGSLVAVVWK
-278 GASLIASGEMASG
+278 GASLIATGEMASG

-329 MLDEQP
+329 MLDEAP
-335 ETSNQQ
+335 EQGGPEDHSAAQTALSNISESEAGRKELV
-341 PAASNQQ
+341 PA
-348 PAASNQQPAASN
+348 
-360 QQPAA
+360 
-365 SNQQLAVRFSEVHFA
+365 LEFRGLHFA
-380 YPSRPD
+380 YPTRPD
-386 VPVLQG
+386 VPVLRG
-392 LDLVVREGQQCA
+392 LNLVVQEGQQAA

-427 RGALTVQGRD
+427 QGQLLIRGQD
-437 ARDWPLDE
+437 ARDWPLQD

-453 PQDVVLFGRSI
+453 PQDVALFGRSI
-464 LENIRYSRPEAS
+464 LDNIRYGRPEAS
-476 DDEVRQAAEDANAWE
+476 DEEVRRSAEDANAWE

-497 EGWQTQVGER
+497 EGWNTQVGER

-542 PESEALVQGALETL
+542 PESEALVQGALEKL
-556 MKGRTSLVIAHR
+556 MQGRTSVVIAHR
-568 LSTVRHADVIA
+568 LSTVRHADLIA
-579 FLHEGRI
+579 FLHEGQI
-586 AEMGSHD
+586 AEVGSHE
-593 ELMALEGGRYRAF
+593 ELMARSKGRYRAY
-606 VQKQW
+606 VTKQW
-611 NGTLTS
+611 NGNLTSQE

>member
-19 ALKQMARMYVHVKP
+19 ALKQMSRMYVHVKP
-33 YRGEFLLGLLMLLLS
+33 YRGEFIVGLLMLLLS

-72 IDGIAGTL
+72 IDGIALTL
-80 VALLLAQSVF
+80 VVILLAQSVF

-110 AAMYNHLVSLPLPF
+110 SAMYNHLVSLPLPF

-154 FIRQL
+154 FIRQI
-159 VVIVGG
+159 VIIVGG

-186 VVVLGVAFGSRI
+186 VVILGVAFGSRI
-198 RKYAKEVQ
+198 RKYAKDVQ

-213 TLVDETLSAVAT
+213 TIVDETLSAVAT

-230 QEGHE
+230 QEGFE
-235 KARYRS
+235 KTRYRR
-241 ALERVAA
+241 ALDHVAA

-348 PAASNQQPAASN
+348 PAASNQQPAVAFRN
-360 QQPAA
+360 
-365 SNQQLAVRFSEVHFA
+365 VHFA
-380 YPSRPD
+380 YPTRPD

-392 LDLVVREGQQCA
+392 LNLEIREGQQCA
-404 LVGASGAGK
+404 LVGSSGAGK

-427 RGALTVQGRD
+427 QGALLVQGRD
-437 ARDWPLDE
+437 ARDWPLEE

-476 DDEVRQAAEDANAWE
+476 DDEVRRAAEDANAWE

-497 EGWQTQVGER
+497 DGWNTQVGER

-515 RQRIAIARAMLRN
+515 RQRIAIARAMLRDPN
-528 PKLLVLDEATSSLD
+528 LLVLDEATSSLD
-542 PESEALVQGALETL
+542 PESESLVQSALETL

-579 FLHEGRI
+579 FIHEGQI

-593 ELMALEGGRYRAF
+593 ELMQLEGGRYRAF

-611 NGTLTS
+611 NGTLTSH

>member
-19 ALKQMARMYVHVKP
+19 ALKQMSRMYVHVKP
-33 YRGEFLLGLLMLLLS
+33 YRGEFLVGLLMLLLS

-72 IDGIAGTL
+72 IDGIALTL
-80 VALLLAQSVF
+80 VVILLAQSVF

-110 AAMYNHLVSLPLPF
+110 SAMYNHLVSLPLPF

-154 FIRQL
+154 FIRQI
-159 VVIVGG
+159 VIIVGG

-186 VVVLGVAFGSRI
+186 VVILGVAFGSRI
-198 RKYAKEVQ
+198 RKYAKDVQ

-213 TLVDETLSAVAT
+213 TIVDETLSAVAT

-230 QEGHE
+230 QEGYE
-235 KARYRS
+235 KTRYRK
-241 ALERVAA
+241 ALDHVAA

-278 GASLIASGEMASG
+278 GASLIATGEMASG

-341 PAASNQQ
+341 PETSNQQ
-348 PAASNQQPAASN
+348 PAASNQQPAVTFRN
-360 QQPAA
+360 
-365 SNQQLAVRFSEVHFA
+365 VHFA
-380 YPSRPD
+380 YPTRPD

-392 LDLVVREGQQCA
+392 LNLEIREGQQCA
-404 LVGASGAGK
+404 LVGSSGAGK

-427 RGALTVQGRD
+427 HGELLVQGRD

-476 DDEVRQAAEDANAWE
+476 DEEVRRAAEDANAWE

-497 EGWQTQVGER
+497 EGWNTQVGER

-515 RQRIAIARAMLRN
+515 RQRIAIARAMLRD

-542 PESEALVQGALETL
+542 PESESLVQGALETL
-556 MKGRTSLVIAHR
+556 MRGRTSLVIAHR

-579 FLHEGRI
+579 FIHEGQI

-593 ELMALEGGRYRAF
+593 ELMQLDGGRYRAF

-611 NGTLTS
+611 NGTLTSH

>member
-1 MAKAQF
+1 
-7 GNKTPKKPITWT
+7 
-19 ALKQMARMYVHVKP
+19 
-33 YRGEFLLGLLMLLLS
+33 
-48 SGSNLAFPKYLGEL
+48 
-62 VDAAQTDPSA
+62 
-72 IDGIAGTL
+72 
-80 VALLLAQSVF
+80 
-90 SFGRIFFFERVAQ
+90 
-103 RSLASLR
+103 
-110 AAMYNHLVSLPLPF
+110 
-124 FHEKRIG
+124 
-131 ELTNRLQSDIG
+131 
-142 VLQETFTSTLAE
+142 
-154 FIRQL
+154 L
-159 VVIVGG
+159 VVI
-165 IALLVYQSP
+165 
-174 SLTGFMLLVLPL
+174 
-186 VVVLGVAFGSRI
+186 LGVAFGSRI
-198 RKYAKEVQ
+198 RKYAKDVQ

-213 TLVDETLSAVAT
+213 TIVDETLSAVAT

-230 QEGHE
+230 QERTE
-235 KARYRS
+235 KNRYRA
-241 ALERVAA
+241 ALDHVAA

-278 GASLIASGEMASG
+278 GASLIATGEMASG

-335 ETSNQQ
+335 ETSNQSQATSNQQ
-341 PAASNQQ
+341 PATSNEQQAASNQQ
-348 PAASNQQPAASN
+348 PATSDEQP
-360 QQPAA
+360 
-365 SNQQLAVRFSEVHFA
+365 AVRFSGVHFA
-380 YPSRPD
+380 YPTRPD

-392 LDLVVREGQQCA
+392 LNLEIREGQQCA
-404 LVGASGAGK
+404 LVGSSGAGK

-427 RGALTVQGRD
+427 QGELLIQGRD
-437 ARDWPLDE
+437 AREWPLEE

-476 DDEVRQAAEDANAWE
+476 DDEVRRAAEDANAWE

-497 EGWQTQVGER
+497 EGWNTQVGER

-515 RQRIAIARAMLRN
+515 RQRIAIARAMLRD

-542 PESEALVQGALETL
+542 PESESLVQGALENL
-556 MKGRTSLVIAHR
+556 MRGRTSLVIAHR

-579 FLHEGRI
+579 FIHEGQI
-586 AEMGSHD
+586 SEMGSHD
-593 ELMALEGGRYRAF
+593 ELMQLEGGRYRAF
-606 VQKQW
+606 VHKQW
-611 NGTLTS
+611 NGSVTSH

>member
-7 GNKTPKKPITWT
+7 GNKTPKKPISWT
-19 ALKQMARMYVHVKP
+19 ALKQMSRMYVHVKP
-33 YRGEFLLGLLMLLLS
+33 YRTEFLIGLLMLLLS

-62 VDAAQTDPSA
+62 VDAAQTKPSD
-72 IDGIAGTL
+72 IDGIALTL
-80 VALLLAQSVF
+80 GGILLAQSIF

-110 AAMYNHLVSLPLPF
+110 SAMYSHLVSLPLPF

-154 FIRQL
+154 FIRQI
-159 VVIVGG
+159 VIIVGG

-174 SLTGFMLLVLPL
+174 SLTGFMLMVLPL
-186 VVVLGVAFGSRI
+186 VVLLAVFFGGRI

-213 TLVDETLSAVAT
+213 TIVDETLSAAAT

-230 QEGHE
+230 QEHFE
-235 KARYRS
+235 KTRYRA
-241 ALERVAA
+241 ALDRVAE
-248 LGIRGGIYRGA
+248 LGIRGGILRGG

-267 LFGALVAVIWK
+267 LFGSLVAVVWK
-278 GASLIASGEMASG
+278 GASLIATGEMASG

-335 ETSNQQ
+335 ESSNQQ
-341 PAASNQQ
+341 PAASNPQ
-348 PAASNQQPAASN
+348 PAASS
-360 QQPAA
+360 
-365 SNQQLAVRFSEVHFA
+365 QQLAVAFRNLHFA
-380 YPSRPD
+380 YPTRPD
-386 VPVLQG
+386 VPVLRG
-392 LDLVVREGQQCA
+392 LDLEVQEGQQCA

-413 STVVQLL
+413 STIVQLL

-427 RGALTVQGRD
+427 QGQLLICGQD
-437 ARDWPLDE
+437 ARDWSLEE

-453 PQDVVLFGRSI
+453 PQDVALFGRSI
-464 LENIRYSRPEAS
+464 LDNIRYGRPEAS
-476 DDEVRQAAEDANAWE
+476 DDEVRRSSEDANAWE

-497 EGWQTQVGER
+497 DGWNTQVGER

-515 RQRIAIARAMLRN
+515 RQRIAIARAMLRD

-542 PESEALVQGALETL
+542 PESEGLVQGALEKL
-556 MKGRTSLVIAHR
+556 MQGRTSLVIAHR
-568 LSTVRHADVIA
+568 LSTVRHADLIA
-579 FLHEGRI
+579 FLHEGQI
-586 AEMGSHD
+586 AEVGSHE
-593 ELMALEGGRYRAF
+593 ELMARSKGRYRAY
-606 VQKQW
+606 VTKQW
-611 NGTLTS
+611 NGNLTSQE

>member
-7 GNKTPKKPITWT
+7 GNKTPKKPISWA

-33 YRGEFLLGLLMLLLS
+33 YRTEFFIGLVMLLLS

-62 VDAAQTDPSA
+62 VDAAQTKPSD
-72 IDGIAGTL
+72 IDGIAMTL
-80 VALLLAQSVF
+80 GGILLAQSIF

-110 AAMYNHLVSLPLPF
+110 SAMYSHLVSLPLPF

-154 FIRQL
+154 FIRQI
-159 VVIVGG
+159 VIIVGG

-174 SLTGFMLLVLPL
+174 SLTGFMLMVLPL
-186 VVVLGVAFGSRI
+186 VVLLAVFFGGRI

-213 TLVDETLSAVAT
+213 TIVDETLSAAAT

-230 QEGHE
+230 QEHFE
-235 KARYRS
+235 KTRYRA
-241 ALERVAA
+241 ALDRVAE
-248 LGIRGGIYRGA
+248 LGIRGGILRGG

-267 LFGALVAVIWK
+267 LFGSLVAVVWK
-278 GASLIASGEMASG
+278 GASLIATGEMASG

-329 MLDEQP
+329 MLDEAP
-335 ETSNQQ
+335 EQGGPEDHSAAQTALSSNLESEAGRKELV
-341 PAASNQQ
+341 PA
-348 PAASNQQPAASN
+348 
-360 QQPAA
+360 
-365 SNQQLAVRFSEVHFA
+365 LEFRGLHFA
-380 YPSRPD
+380 YPTRPD
-386 VPVLQG
+386 VPVLRG
-392 LDLVVREGQQCA
+392 LNLVVQEGQQAA

-427 RGALTVQGRD
+427 QGQLLIRGQD
-437 ARDWPLDE
+437 ARDWPLQD

-453 PQDVVLFGRSI
+453 PQDVALFGRSI
-464 LENIRYSRPEAS
+464 LDNIRYGRPEAS
-476 DDEVRQAAEDANAWE
+476 DEEVRRSAEDANAWE

-497 EGWQTQVGER
+497 EGWNTQVGER

-542 PESEALVQGALETL
+542 PESEALVQGALEKL
-556 MKGRTSLVIAHR
+556 MQGRTSVVIAHR
-568 LSTVRHADVIA
+568 LSTVRHADLIA
-579 FLHEGRI
+579 FLHEGQI
-586 AEMGSHD
+586 AEVGSHE
-593 ELMALEGGRYRAF
+593 ELMARSKGRYRAY
-606 VQKQW
+606 VTKQW
-611 NGTLTS
+611 NGNLTSQE

>member
-7 GNKTPKKPITWT
+7 GNKTPKKPISWA
-19 ALKQMARMYVHVKP
+19 ALKQMSRMYVHVKP
-33 YRGEFLLGLLMLLLS
+33 YRTEFLIGLLMLLLS

-62 VDAAQTDPSA
+62 VDAAQTNPSD
-72 IDGIAGTL
+72 IDGIALTL
-80 VALLLAQSVF
+80 GGILLAQSIF

-110 AAMYNHLVSLPLPF
+110 SAMYSHLISLPLPF

-154 FIRQL
+154 FIRQI
-159 VVIVGG
+159 VIIVGG

-174 SLTGFMLLVLPL
+174 SLTGFMLMVLPL
-186 VVVLGVAFGSRI
+186 VVLLAVFFGGRI

-213 TLVDETLSAVAT
+213 TIVDETLSAAAT

-230 QEGHE
+230 QEHFE
-235 KARYRS
+235 KTRYRA
-241 ALERVAA
+241 ALDRVAE
-248 LGIRGGIYRGA
+248 LGIRGGILRGG

-267 LFGALVAVIWK
+267 LFGSLVAVVWK
-278 GASLIASGEMASG
+278 GASLIATGEMASG

-335 ETSNQQ
+335 ETSGQQ
-341 PAASNQQ
+341 PATSSQQ
-348 PAASNQQPAASN
+348 PATSIQQPAVAFRD
-360 QQPAA
+360 
-365 SNQQLAVRFSEVHFA
+365 LHFA
-380 YPSRPD
+380 YPTRPD
-386 VPVLQG
+386 VPVLRG
-392 LDLVVREGQQCA
+392 LNLEVQEGQQCA

-427 RGALTVQGRD
+427 QGQLLIRGQD
-437 ARDWPLDE
+437 ARDWSLEE

-453 PQDVVLFGRSI
+453 PQDVALFGRSI
-464 LENIRYSRPEAS
+464 LDNIRYGRPEAS
-476 DDEVRQAAEDANAWE
+476 DEEVRRSAEDANAWE

-497 EGWQTQVGER
+497 DGWNTQVGER

-515 RQRIAIARAMLRN
+515 RQRIAIARAMLRD

-542 PESEALVQGALETL
+542 PESEGLVQGALEKL
-556 MKGRTSLVIAHR
+556 MRGRTSLVIAHR
-568 LSTVRHADVIA
+568 LSTVRHADLIA
-579 FLHEGRI
+579 FLHEGQI
-586 AEMGSHD
+586 AEVGSHE
-593 ELMALEGGRYRAF
+593 ELMARSKGRYRAY
-606 VQKQW
+606 VTKQW
-611 NGTLTS
+611 NGNLTSQE

>member
-7 GNKTPKKPITWT
+7 GNKTPKKPITWS
-19 ALKQMARMYVHVKP
+19 ALKQMSRMYVHVKP
-33 YRGEFLLGLLMLLLS
+33 YRGEFLVGLLMLLLS

-72 IDGIAGTL
+72 IDGIALTL
-80 VALLLAQSVF
+80 VVILLAQSVF

-110 AAMYNHLVSLPLPF
+110 SAMYNHLVSLPLPF

-154 FIRQL
+154 FIRQI
-159 VVIVGG
+159 VIIVGG

-198 RKYAKEVQ
+198 RKYAKDVQ

-213 TLVDETLSAVAT
+213 TIVDETLSAVAT

-230 QEGHE
+230 QEGYE
-235 KARYRS
+235 KTRYRK
-241 ALERVAA
+241 ALDHVAA

-278 GASLIASGEMASG
+278 GASLIATGEMASG

-348 PAASNQQPAASN
+348 HAASNQQPAVTFRN
-360 QQPAA
+360 
-365 SNQQLAVRFSEVHFA
+365 VHFA
-380 YPSRPD
+380 YPTRPD

-392 LDLVVREGQQCA
+392 LNLEIHEGQQCA
-404 LVGASGAGK
+404 LVGSSGAGK

-427 RGALTVQGRD
+427 QGELLVQGRD

-476 DDEVRQAAEDANAWE
+476 DDEVRRAAEDANAWE

-497 EGWQTQVGER
+497 DGWNTQVGER

-515 RQRIAIARAMLRN
+515 RQRIAIARAMLRD

-542 PESEALVQGALETL
+542 PESESLVQGALETL
-556 MKGRTSLVIAHR
+556 MRGRTSLVIAHR

-579 FLHEGRI
+579 FIHDGQITEV
-586 AEMGSHD
+586 GSHD
-593 ELMALEGGRYRAF
+593 ALMQLEGGRYRAF

-611 NGTLTS
+611 NGTLTSH

>member
-7 GNKTPKKPITWT
+7 GNKTPKKPISWA
-19 ALKQMARMYVHVKP
+19 ALKQMSRMYVHVKP
-33 YRGEFLLGLLMLLLS
+33 YRTEFLIGLLMLLLS

-62 VDAAQTDPSA
+62 VDAAQTKPSD
-72 IDGIAGTL
+72 IDGIALTL
-80 VALLLAQSVF
+80 GGILLAQSIF

-110 AAMYNHLVSLPLPF
+110 SAMYSHLVSLPLPF

-131 ELTNRLQSDIG
+131 ELTSRLQSDIG

-154 FIRQL
+154 FIRQI
-159 VVIVGG
+159 VIIVGG

-186 VVVLGVAFGSRI
+186 VVLLAVFFGGRI

-213 TLVDETLSAVAT
+213 TIVDETLSAAAT

-230 QEGHE
+230 QEQFE
-235 KARYRS
+235 KTRYRA
-241 ALERVAA
+241 ALDRVAE
-248 LGIRGGIYRGA
+248 LGIRGGILRGG

-267 LFGALVAVIWK
+267 LFGSLVAVVWK
-278 GASLIASGEMASG
+278 GASLIATGEMASG

-329 MLDEQP
+329 MLDEAP
-335 ETSNQQ
+335 EQGGPEDHSAAQAALSNISESEAGRKELV
-341 PAASNQQ
+341 PA
-348 PAASNQQPAASN
+348 
-360 QQPAA
+360 
-365 SNQQLAVRFSEVHFA
+365 LEFRGLHFA
-380 YPSRPD
+380 YPTRPD
-386 VPVLQG
+386 VPVLRG
-392 LDLVVREGQQCA
+392 LNLVVQEGQQCA

-427 RGALTVQGRD
+427 QGQLLIRGRD
-437 ARDWPLDE
+437 ARDWPLQD

-453 PQDVVLFGRSI
+453 PQDVALFGRSI
-464 LENIRYSRPEAS
+464 LDNIRYGRPEAS
-476 DDEVRQAAEDANAWE
+476 DDEVRRSAEDANAWE

-497 EGWQTQVGER
+497 EGWNTQVGER

-515 RQRIAIARAMLRN
+515 RQRIAIARAMLRD

-542 PESEALVQGALETL
+542 PESEGLVQGALEKL
-556 MKGRTSLVIAHR
+556 MQGRTSLVIAHR
-568 LSTVRHADVIA
+568 LSTVRHADLIA
-579 FLHEGRI
+579 FLHEGQI
-586 AEMGSHD
+586 AEVGSHE
-593 ELMALEGGRYRAF
+593 ELMARSKGRYRAY
-606 VQKQW
+606 VTKQW
-611 NGTLTS
+611 NGNLTSQE

>member
-7 GNKTPKKPITWT
+7 GNKTPKKPISWA

-33 YRGEFLLGLLMLLLS
+33 YRTEFFIGLVMLLLS

-62 VDAAQTDPSA
+62 VDAAQTKPSD
-72 IDGIAGTL
+72 IDGIAMTL
-80 VALLLAQSVF
+80 GGILLAQSIF

-110 AAMYNHLVSLPLPF
+110 SAMYSHLVSLPLPF

-154 FIRQL
+154 FIRQI
-159 VVIVGG
+159 VIIVGG

-174 SLTGFMLLVLPL
+174 SLTGFMLMVLPL
-186 VVVLGVAFGSRI
+186 VVLLAVFFGGRI

-213 TLVDETLSAVAT
+213 TIVDETLSAAAT

-230 QEGHE
+230 QEHFE
-235 KARYRS
+235 KTRYRA
-241 ALERVAA
+241 ALDRVAE
-248 LGIRGGIYRGA
+248 LGIRGGILRGG

-267 LFGALVAVIWK
+267 LFGSLVAVVWK
-278 GASLIASGEMASG
+278 GASLIATGEMASG

-329 MLDEQP
+329 MLDEAP
-335 ETSNQQ
+335 EQGGPEDHSAAQTALSNISESEAGRKELV
-341 PAASNQQ
+341 PA
-348 PAASNQQPAASN
+348 
-360 QQPAA
+360 
-365 SNQQLAVRFSEVHFA
+365 LEFRGLHFA
-380 YPSRPD
+380 YPTRPD
-386 VPVLQG
+386 VPVLRG
-392 LDLVVREGQQCA
+392 LNLVVQEGQQCA

-427 RGALTVQGRD
+427 QGQLLIRGQD
-437 ARDWPLDE
+437 ARDWPLQD

-453 PQDVVLFGRSI
+453 PQDVALFGRSI
-464 LENIRYSRPEAS
+464 LDNIRYGRPEAS
-476 DDEVRQAAEDANAWE
+476 DEEVRRSAEDANAWE

-497 EGWQTQVGER
+497 EGWNTQVGER

-542 PESEALVQGALETL
+542 PESEALVQGALEKL
-556 MKGRTSLVIAHR
+556 MQGRTSVVIAHR
-568 LSTVRHADVIA
+568 LSTVRHADLIA
-579 FLHEGRI
+579 FLHEGQI
-586 AEMGSHD
+586 AEVGSHE
-593 ELMALEGGRYRAF
+593 ELMARSKGRYRAY
-606 VQKQW
+606 VTKQW
-611 NGTLTS
+611 NGNLTSQE

>member
-7 GNKTPKKPITWT
+7 GNKTPKKPISWA

-33 YRGEFLLGLLMLLLS
+33 YRTEFFIGLVMLLLS

-62 VDAAQTDPSA
+62 VDAAQTKPSD
-72 IDGIAGTL
+72 IDGIAMTL
-80 VALLLAQSVF
+80 GGILLAQSIF

-110 AAMYNHLVSLPLPF
+110 SAMYSHLVSLPLPF

-154 FIRQL
+154 FIRQI
-159 VVIVGG
+159 VIIVGG

-174 SLTGFMLLVLPL
+174 SLTGFMLMVLPL
-186 VVVLGVAFGSRI
+186 VVLLAVFFGGRI

-213 TLVDETLSAVAT
+213 TIVDETLSAAAT

-230 QEGHE
+230 QEHFE
-235 KARYRS
+235 KTRYRA
-241 ALERVAA
+241 ALDRVAE
-248 LGIRGGIYRGA
+248 LGIRGGILRGG

-267 LFGALVAVIWK
+267 LFGSLVAVVWK
-278 GASLIASGEMASG
+278 GASLIATGEMASG

-329 MLDEQP
+329 MLDEAP
-335 ETSNQQ
+335 EQGGPEDHSAAQTALSSNLESEAGRKELV
-341 PAASNQQ
+341 PA
-348 PAASNQQPAASN
+348 
-360 QQPAA
+360 
-365 SNQQLAVRFSEVHFA
+365 LEFRGLHFA
-380 YPSRPD
+380 YPTRPD
-386 VPVLQG
+386 VPVLRG
-392 LDLVVREGQQCA
+392 LNLVVQEGQQAA

-427 RGALTVQGRD
+427 QGQLLIRGQD
-437 ARDWPLDE
+437 ARDWPLQE

-453 PQDVVLFGRSI
+453 PQDVALFGRSI
-464 LENIRYSRPEAS
+464 LDNIRYGRPEAS
-476 DDEVRQAAEDANAWE
+476 DEEVRRSAEDANAWE

-497 EGWQTQVGER
+497 EGWNTQVGER

-542 PESEALVQGALETL
+542 PESEALVQGALEKL
-556 MKGRTSLVIAHR
+556 MQGRTSVVIAHR
-568 LSTVRHADVIA
+568 LSTVRHADLIA
-579 FLHEGRI
+579 FLHEGQI
-586 AEMGSHD
+586 AEVGSHE
-593 ELMALEGGRYRAF
+593 ELMARSKGRYRAY
-606 VQKQW
+606 VTKQW
-611 NGTLTS
+611 NGNLTSQE

>member
-1 MAKAQF
+1 M
-7 GNKTPKKPITWT
+7 
-19 ALKQMARMYVHVKP
+19 
-33 YRGEFLLGLLMLLLS
+33 
-48 SGSNLAFPKYLGEL
+48 
-62 VDAAQTDPSA
+62 
-72 IDGIAGTL
+72 
-80 VALLLAQSVF
+80 
-90 SFGRIFFFERVAQ
+90 
-103 RSLASLR
+103 
-110 AAMYNHLVSLPLPF
+110 
-124 FHEKRIG
+124 
-131 ELTNRLQSDIG
+131 
-142 VLQETFTSTLAE
+142 AE
-154 FIRQL
+154 FIRQI
-159 VVIVGG
+159 VIIVGG

-186 VVVLGVAFGSRI
+186 VVILGVAFGSRI
-198 RKYAKEVQ
+198 RKYAKDVQ

-213 TLVDETLSAVAT
+213 TIVDETLSAVAT

-230 QEGHE
+230 QEGFE
-235 KARYRS
+235 KNRYRT
-241 ALERVAA
+241 ALDHVAA

-278 GASLIASGEMASG
+278 GASLIATGEMASG

-335 ETSNQQ
+335 ETSNQEPATSN

-348 PAASNQQPAASN
+348 PAVTFRN
-360 QQPAA
+360 
-365 SNQQLAVRFSEVHFA
+365 VHFA
-380 YPSRPD
+380 YPTRPD

-392 LDLVVREGQQCA
+392 LNLEIREGQQCA
-404 LVGASGAGK
+404 LVGSSGAGK

-427 RGALTVQGRD
+427 QGELLVQGRD

-476 DDEVRQAAEDANAWE
+476 DEEVRRAAEDANAWE

-497 EGWQTQVGER
+497 DGWNTQVGER

-515 RQRIAIARAMLRN
+515 RQRIAIARAMLRD

-542 PESEALVQGALETL
+542 PESESLVQGALETL
-556 MKGRTSLVIAHR
+556 MRGRTSLVIAHR

-579 FLHEGRI
+579 FIHEGQI

-593 ELMALEGGRYRAF
+593 ELMQLDGGRYRAF

-611 NGTLTS
+611 NGTLTSH

>member
-19 ALKQMARMYVHVKP
+19 ALKQMSRMYVHVKP
-33 YRGEFLLGLLMLLLS
+33 YRGEFLVGLLMLLLS

-62 VDAAQTDPSA
+62 VDAAQTNPSA
-72 IDGIAGTL
+72 IDGIALTL
-80 VALLLAQSVF
+80 VVILLAQSVF

-110 AAMYNHLVSLPLPF
+110 SAMYNHLVSLPLPF

-154 FIRQL
+154 FIRQI
-159 VVIVGG
+159 VIIVGG

-186 VVVLGVAFGSRI
+186 VVILGVAFGSRI
-198 RKYAKEVQ
+198 RKYAKDVQ

-213 TLVDETLSAVAT
+213 TIVDETLSAVAT

-230 QEGHE
+230 QEGFE
-235 KARYRS
+235 KNRYRT
-241 ALERVAA
+241 ALDHVAA

-278 GASLIASGEMASG
+278 GASLIATGEMASG

-335 ETSNQQ
+335 ETSNPQPETSNQQ
-341 PAASNQQ
+341 SAASNQQ
-348 PAASNQQPAASN
+348 PAVTFRN
-360 QQPAA
+360 
-365 SNQQLAVRFSEVHFA
+365 VHFA
-380 YPSRPD
+380 YPTRPD

-392 LDLVVREGQQCA
+392 LNLEIREGQQCA
-404 LVGASGAGK
+404 LVGSSGAGK

-427 RGALTVQGRD
+427 HGELLVQGRD

-476 DDEVRQAAEDANAWE
+476 DEEVRRAAEDANAWE

-497 EGWQTQVGER
+497 DGWNTQVGER

-515 RQRIAIARAMLRN
+515 RQRIAIARAMLRD

-542 PESEALVQGALETL
+542 PESESLVQGALETL
-556 MKGRTSLVIAHR
+556 MRGRTSLVIAHR

-579 FLHEGRI
+579 FIHEGQI
-586 AEMGSHD
+586 AEMDSHD
-593 ELMALEGGRYRAF
+593 ELMLLDGGRYRAF

-611 NGTLTS
+611 NGTLTSH

>member
-19 ALKQMARMYVHVKP
+19 ALKQMSRMYVHVKP
-33 YRGEFLLGLLMLLLS
+33 YRGEFLVGLLMLLLS

-72 IDGIAGTL
+72 IDGIALTL
-80 VALLLAQSVF
+80 ILILLAQSVF

-110 AAMYNHLVSLPLPF
+110 SAMYNHLVSLPLPF

-154 FIRQL
+154 FIRQI
-159 VVIVGG
+159 VIIVGG

-186 VVVLGVAFGSRI
+186 VVILGVAFGSRI
-198 RKYAKEVQ
+198 RKYAKDVQ

-213 TLVDETLSAVAT
+213 TIVDETLSAVAT

-230 QEGHE
+230 QEGFE
-235 KARYRS
+235 KNRYRT
-241 ALERVAA
+241 ALDHVAA

-278 GASLIASGEMASG
+278 GASLIATGEMASG

-335 ETSNQQ
+335 ETSNPEPATSN

-348 PAASNQQPAASN
+348 PAVTFRN
-360 QQPAA
+360 
-365 SNQQLAVRFSEVHFA
+365 VHFA
-380 YPSRPD
+380 YPTRPD

-392 LDLVVREGQQCA
+392 LNLEIREGQQCA
-404 LVGASGAGK
+404 LVGSSGAGK

-427 RGALTVQGRD
+427 QGELLVQGRD

-476 DDEVRQAAEDANAWE
+476 DEEVRRAAEDANAWE

-497 EGWQTQVGER
+497 DGWNTQVGER

-515 RQRIAIARAMLRN
+515 RQRIAIARAMLRD

-542 PESEALVQGALETL
+542 PESESLVQGALETL
-556 MKGRTSLVIAHR
+556 MRGRTSLVIAHR

-579 FLHEGRI
+579 FIHEGQI

-593 ELMALEGGRYRAF
+593 ELMQLDGGRYRAF

-611 NGTLTS
+611 NGTLTSP

>member
-7 GNKTPKKPITWT
+7 GNKTPKKPISWA
-19 ALKQMARMYVHVKP
+19 ALKQMSRMYVHVKP
-33 YRGEFLLGLLMLLLS
+33 YRTEFLIGLLMLLLS

-62 VDAAQTDPSA
+62 VDAAQTKPSD
-72 IDGIAGTL
+72 IDGIALTL
-80 VALLLAQSVF
+80 GGILLAQSIF

-110 AAMYNHLVSLPLPF
+110 SAMYSHLVSLPLPF

-131 ELTNRLQSDIG
+131 ELTSRLQSDIG

-154 FIRQL
+154 FIRQI
-159 VVIVGG
+159 VIIVGG

-186 VVVLGVAFGSRI
+186 VVLLAVFFGGRI

-213 TLVDETLSAVAT
+213 TIVDETLSAAAT

-230 QEGHE
+230 QEQFE
-235 KARYRS
+235 KTRYRA
-241 ALERVAA
+241 ALDRVAE
-248 LGIRGGIYRGA
+248 LGIRGGILRGG

-267 LFGALVAVIWK
+267 LFGSLVAVVWK
-278 GASLIASGEMASG
+278 GASLIATGEMASG

-329 MLDEQP
+329 MLDEAP
-335 ETSNQQ
+335 EQGGPEDHSAAQAALSNISESEAGRKELV
-341 PAASNQQ
+341 PA
-348 PAASNQQPAASN
+348 
-360 QQPAA
+360 
-365 SNQQLAVRFSEVHFA
+365 LEFRGLHFA
-380 YPSRPD
+380 YPTRPD
-386 VPVLQG
+386 VPVLRG
-392 LDLVVREGQQCA
+392 LNLVVQEGQQCA

-427 RGALTVQGRD
+427 QGQLLIRGRD
-437 ARDWPLDE
+437 ARDWPLQD

-453 PQDVVLFGRSI
+453 PQDVALFGRSI
-464 LENIRYSRPEAS
+464 LDNIRYGRPEAS
-476 DDEVRQAAEDANAWE
+476 DEEVRRSAEDANAWE

-497 EGWQTQVGER
+497 EGWNTQVGER

-515 RQRIAIARAMLRN
+515 RQRIAIARAMLRD

-542 PESEALVQGALETL
+542 PESEGLVQGALEKL
-556 MKGRTSLVIAHR
+556 MQGRTSLVIAHR
-568 LSTVRHADVIA
+568 LSTVRHADLIA
-579 FLHEGRI
+579 FLHEGQI
-586 AEMGSHD
+586 AEVGSHE
-593 ELMALEGGRYRAF
+593 ELMARSKGRYRAY
-606 VQKQW
+606 VTKQW
-611 NGTLTS
+611 NGNLTSQE

>member
-7 GNKTPKKPITWT
+7 GNKTPKKPISWA
-19 ALKQMARMYVHVKP
+19 ALKQMSRMYVHVKP
-33 YRGEFLLGLLMLLLS
+33 YRTEFLIGLLMLLLS

-62 VDAAQTDPSA
+62 VDAAQTKPSD
-72 IDGIAGTL
+72 IDGIALTL
-80 VALLLAQSVF
+80 GGILLAQSIF

-110 AAMYNHLVSLPLPF
+110 SAMYSHLVSLPLPF

-131 ELTNRLQSDIG
+131 ELTSRLQSDIG

-154 FIRQL
+154 FIRQI
-159 VVIVGG
+159 VIIVGG

-186 VVVLGVAFGSRI
+186 VVLLAVFFGGRI

-213 TLVDETLSAVAT
+213 TIVDETLSAAAT

-230 QEGHE
+230 QEQFE
-235 KARYRS
+235 KTRYRA
-241 ALERVAA
+241 ALDRVAE
-248 LGIRGGIYRGA
+248 LGIRGGILRGG

-267 LFGALVAVIWK
+267 LFGSLVAVVWK
-278 GASLIASGEMASG
+278 GASLIATGEMASG

-329 MLDEQP
+329 MLDEAP
-335 ETSNQQ
+335 EQGGPEDHSAAQTALSNISESEAGRKEELV
-341 PAASNQQ
+341 PA
-348 PAASNQQPAASN
+348 
-360 QQPAA
+360 
-365 SNQQLAVRFSEVHFA
+365 LEFRGLHFA
-380 YPSRPD
+380 YPTRPD
-386 VPVLQG
+386 VPVLRG
-392 LDLVVREGQQCA
+392 LNLVVQEGQQCA

-427 RGALTVQGRD
+427 KGQLLIRGRD
-437 ARDWPLDE
+437 ARDWPLQD

-453 PQDVVLFGRSI
+453 PQDVALFGRSI
-464 LENIRYSRPEAS
+464 LDNIRYGRPEAS
-476 DDEVRQAAEDANAWE
+476 DEEVRRSAEDANAWE

-497 EGWQTQVGER
+497 DGWNTQVGER

-515 RQRIAIARAMLRN
+515 RQRIAIARAMLRD

-542 PESEALVQGALETL
+542 PESEGLVQGALEKL
-556 MKGRTSLVIAHR
+556 MQGRTSLVIAHR
-568 LSTVRHADVIA
+568 LSTVRHADLIA
-579 FLHEGRI
+579 FLHEGQI
-586 AEMGSHD
+586 AEVGSHE
-593 ELMALEGGRYRAF
+593 ELMARSKGRYRAY
-606 VQKQW
+606 VTKQW
-611 NGTLTS
+611 NGNLTSQE